1 MLVKYFSLAKLSK
14 KRESARTLLNKKC
27 NLLTVLLN
35 EQANKFYYN
44 VAGENLSNYQIK
56 KNYSCT
62 KSALY
67 ALLYFYQLSYQANW
81 ELVILSVKLNLLP
94 NKRKV

>member
-1 MLVKYFSLAKLSK
+1 MLFKYFSLAKLSK

-44 VAGENLSNYQIK
+44 VAGENLSHYQIK
-56 KNYSCT
+56 KMT
-62 KSALY
+62 A
-67 ALLYFYQLSYQANW
+67 A
-81 ELVILSVKLNLLP
+81 
-94 NKRKV
+94 RKVLCTLCFTSTN

>member
-1 MLVKYFSLAKLSK
+1 MLFKYFSLAKLSK

-56 KNYSCT
+56 KKLQLHEKCFVRF
-62 KSALY
+62 
-67 ALLYFYQLSYQANW
+67 ALLLPTELSSQLGAGHI
-81 ELVILSVKLNLLP
+81 VHKTKP
-94 NKRKV
+94 ATK